1 MNLAWT
7 IEFAESAAK
16 ALRKLDP
23 STALR
28 IAKFLRERV
37 GAAQNPRMLGAALKG
52 DELGQFWKYR
62 IGDYRIIAEIHDRDV
77 RILVV
82 RVGHRRNVYR

>member
-1 MNLAWT
+1 VWT

-16 ALRKLDP
+16 QLRKLDP
-23 STALR
+23 AIARR
-28 IAKFLRERV
+28 ITSYLRERV
-37 GAAQNPRMLGAALKG
+37 ASAVDPRSLGAALKG

-62 IGDYRIIAEIHDRDV
+62 VGDYRIIAEIHDKEI

-82 RVGHRRNVYR
+82 RLGHRREVYR